1 MCGIDYIS
9 IQLLLPIFYLLTSVA
24 LRMLDSVESSTSA
37 AIAAALAH
45 RPQDL
50 SIYSNSWGY
59 RTSGMY
65 VASTHDAIAAVIYS
79 GIKNVRK
86 PHTGSTG

>member
-1 MCGIDYIS
+1 
-9 IQLLLPIFYLLTSVA
+9 
-24 LRMLDSVESSTSA
+24 MLDSVESSTSA

-86 PHTGSTG
+86 PHTGIKHKESNTNIHMYVFYVTVELLR